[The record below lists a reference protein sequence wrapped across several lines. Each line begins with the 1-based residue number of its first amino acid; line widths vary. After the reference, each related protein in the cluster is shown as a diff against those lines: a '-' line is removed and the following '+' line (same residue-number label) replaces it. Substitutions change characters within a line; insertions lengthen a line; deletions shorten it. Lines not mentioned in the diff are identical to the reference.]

1 MKPPHRRSTED
12 DSASQTS
19 EQDAPVTPAEY
30 EALKEQ
36 VRNAFRLQFRRKTS
50 GDTEQQ
56 PSGIPLV
63 GPFRGRPIN
72 EVLHTNAEVFEI
84 VAEEMRK
91 ALEEALMSEAEDG
104 LRKAEYTHTTNV
116 QWDRLETQGPDD
128 LFEPG
133 ADAAEDV
140 DESKK

>member
-1 MKPPHRRSTED
+1 MKPPHPIDIQEETVSRT
-12 DSASQTS
+12 T
-19 EQDAPVTPAEY
+19 EQDAPVTAAEY

-36 VRNAFRLQFRRKTS
+36 VRNAFRLQFQRKTS

-72 EVLHTNAEVFEI
+72 EVLHTNSEVFEI

-104 LRKAEYTHTTNV
+104 TRKAEYTHTTNV
-116 QWDRLETQGPDD
+116 QWDQLETHGPDD

-133 ADAAEDV
+133 ADAPEDA
-140 DESKK
+140 DESEK